1 MCLCSK
7 VTYYFLKWLLT
18 AVGILFSGCLQYS
31 DFWCQNWHYMI
42 ISEFFGTL
50 HKLCNC
56 WATSKYYPN
65 TSKFCNIFSFHIGNT
80 FLAFSALMLLVR
92 QQEGHPVCKKLS
104 GGVLAWLS
112 AWSEVQTCI
121 WSSGCHCHS
130 LCLASVK
137 SSLVLPFWYWPTRVV
152 LDKGPLNGWVCVGNT
167 FGGGTIKI
175 TNFISEWHPNPHH
188 SSISITVHHL
198 IQAVLS

>member
-18 AVGILFSGCLQYS
+18 AVGILFSGRLQYS
-31 DFWCQNWHYMI
+31 DFWCQNWHHMI

-80 FLAFSALMLLVR
+80 FGVGRLKSQTSF
-92 QQEGHPVCKKLS
+92 LS
-104 GGVLAWLS
+104 GTLTHTTAASPSL
-112 AWSEVQTCI
+112 CII
-121 WSSGCHCHS
+121 WSKQYYLNAQHS
-130 LCLASVK
+130 QK
-137 SSLVLPFWYWPTRVV
+137 SSLSILQNCQTDWFQF
-152 LDKGPLNGWVCVGNT
+152 LQFSDSAVCNQLIINT
-167 FGGGTIKI
+167 
-175 TNFISEWHPNPHH
+175 
-188 SSISITVHHL
+188 
-198 IQAVLS
+198 

>member
-80 FLAFSALMLLVR
+80 FLAFSALTLLVR

-112 AWSEVQTCI
+112 AWSEVQTCSMVQRMPLPLTVSCFSKI
-121 WSSGCHCHS
+121 QFGFTF
-130 LCLASVK
+130 
-137 SSLVLPFWYWPTRVV
+137 LVLAHPGSPGQRAVKRVSV
-152 LDKGPLNGWVCVGNT
+152 CREHIWGWDD
-167 FGGGTIKI
+167 
-175 TNFISEWHPNPHH
+175 
-188 SSISITVHHL
+188 
-198 IQAVLS
+198 

>member
-1 MCLCSK
+1 MIFDIKIDIIWSYQNFSELYTNFATAELPVNIIRIHPNF
-7 VTYYFLKWLLT
+7 VTFF
-18 AVGILFSGCLQYS
+18 LFSFFIFGLQCL
-31 DFWCQNWHYMI
+31 M
-42 ISEFFGTL
+42 T
-50 HKLCNC
+50 
-56 WATSKYYPN
+56 
-65 TSKFCNIFSFHIGNT
+65 
-80 FLAFSALMLLVR
+80 LLVR

-137 SSLVLPFWYWPTRVV
+137 SSLVLPFWYRPTRVV